1 MHAGITDEG
10 YRSARTNLHLP
21 PLGYNPQK
29 CPDNRENE
37 SYPGAM
43 RGGLERWKR
52 GADSRGVRH
61 AIAYAMEGTCDAHLP
76 HLHAV
81 EALENYSDVSGATV
95 SRFIVENGAISSDE
109 LTAGGLR
116 VWLTG
121 HDPITGEE
129 RGRQRLSPDADL
141 VLDGTINHPKS
152 YSITCPQLK
161 A

>member
-1 MHAGITDEG
+1 
-10 YRSARTNLHLP
+10 
-21 PLGYNPQK
+21 
-29 CPDNRENE
+29 
-37 SYPGAM
+37 M

-52 GADSRGVRH
+52 GANSRGVRH

-76 HLHAV
+76 HLYGV

-152 YSITCPQLK
+152 YSIAALLHHALPCHRWK